1 MEIKKTID
9 GNTVRID
16 LTGRLDTITSGQL
29 NEELETIFFQNEA
42 GDLLFDFS
50 QLDYISSSGLRVL
63 LSAQKKINVL
73 GTKMKIIGANDTIKE
88 VFEAT
93 GFTEIMEVS

>member
-1 MEIKKTID
+1 MEIKKTVEAT
-9 GNTVRID
+9 TVK
-16 LTGRLDTITSGQL
+16 LSLSGRLDTITSGLL
-29 NEELETIFFQNEA
+29 NDELETIFFQKEA

-63 LSAQKKINVL
+63 LTAQKKVNSL
-73 GTKMKIIGANDTIKE
+73 GTKMKIVGANDTIKE

-93 GFTEIMEVS
+93 GFTEIMDVS